1 MARKLYRSRTNR
13 VLLGV
18 CGGLAEHFD
27 WDPTLV
33 RVLTVVSLFVSGVGL
48 IAYIVMAIA
57 VPVEPQQ
64 PPPPAA
70 PGQA

>member
-1 MARKLYRSRTNR
+1 MGADMARKLYRSKQNR

-18 CGGLAEHFD
+18 CGGLAEYFD

-33 RVLTVVSLFVSGVGL
+33 RVLTVVSLFVSGIGL

-57 VPVEPQQ
+57 VPVEPSQGQ
-64 PPPPAA
+64 P
-70 PGQA
+70 

>member
-18 CGGLAEHFD
+18 CGGLAEYFD

-33 RVLTVVSLFVSGVGL
+33 RVLTVVSLFVSGIGL

-57 VPVEPQQ
+57 VPVEPSQGQ
-64 PPPPAA
+64 P
-70 PGQA
+70 